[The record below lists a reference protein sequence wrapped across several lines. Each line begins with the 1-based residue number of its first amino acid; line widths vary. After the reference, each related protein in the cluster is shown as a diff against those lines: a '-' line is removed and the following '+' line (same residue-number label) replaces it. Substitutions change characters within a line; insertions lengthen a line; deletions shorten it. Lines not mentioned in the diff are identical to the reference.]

1 MLRRATVCCVLW
13 CAVACAELQCA
24 LPHTSALKFSITSLR
39 NETGHWI
46 AQLQLGHTAEEKN
59 RGPWELD
66 VDHST
71 AKCEDSESI
80 LIAAKIT
87 APPTAQISV
96 PLLRGVPTAPGYELV
111 PLLGY
116 YKLHSSVNT
125 WHGALKICEDEGAHL
140 MVINSEAEVQA
151 LKPLWEKTP
160 PAKITGGSH
169 NDWAWVGFHDLYKEG
184 EFVTIF
190 SKCAYQLIPDLP
202 RKSSVAAFRLATG
215 HDCLA
220 KHLHRIGI
228 YQSPNCPLCN
238 SNQEMDSEHLKICAS
253 VADHDNIFEKY
264 WSARG
269 QMILLSNAWH

>member
-1 MLRRATVCCVLW
+1 MLRCATVCCVLW

-190 SKCAYQLIPDLP
+190 NETLQSTGYVKWAGGEGKGGADQNCGLVHRNLLLADYPCNARD
-202 RKSSVAAFRLATG
+202 AFFCEREL
-215 HDCLA
+215 
-220 KHLHRIGI
+220 
-228 YQSPNCPLCN
+228 
-238 SNQEMDSEHLKICAS
+238 
-253 VADHDNIFEKY
+253 
-264 WSARG
+264 
-269 QMILLSNAWH
+269 